1 MLGGPFTLQPSCRR
15 PSLLFAFPARL
26 HKGTFCARD
35 SLLAFHPCLHRP
47 SLQHS
52 SFPYHLN
59 HPSCLAPAAAAIHV
73 TAPLSFAACQSVPL
87 RAAFLGRRAFCAAY
101 GWKWRAMA
109 LFGVFFNGFKAS
121 TLQATISGGWHAIV
135 FSGDLKD
142 AVCLWA
148 AIKCKQASAFTAQ
161 RSISNLRMCPASPT
175 PPSSTTVLNMQYCR

>member
-1 MLGGPFTLQPSCRR
+1 M
-15 PSLLFAFPARL
+15 ARL
-26 HKGTFCARD
+26 HFSPHVGALRSFSPFPHVCIKAPFVPATVFSPFTRACT
-35 SLLAFHPCLHRP
+35 RP

-135 FSGDLKD
+135 FSSDLKD

-161 RSISNLRMCPASPT
+161 RSISSLRICPASPT